1 MEFSPKLVSHEP
13 THPVAVEILIVQT
26 QYSCCTLV
34 LIPNTLIPPYPWREV
49 YYHRWLKPPPPS
61 P

>member
-13 THPVAVEILIVQT
+13 THPVAVEILTVQT

-34 LIPNTLIPPYPWREV
+34 LIPNTLTPLIHGE
-49 YYHRWLKPPPPS
+49 KS
-61 P
+61 IITDG